1 MTLTTINLAALG
13 DTINL
18 STEVTGT
25 LPIANGG
32 TNSTATTFVN
42 AATNV
47 TGTLPSA
54 NLPTVPVTKG
64 GTGITSGTTDQF
76 LKFTGTTT
84 IGSGEAG
91 GGKVIQTVSATGGAE
106 LMTSSTFNSTGL
118 YATITPTAA
127 TSRLLVFA
135 TTPRIYNNGVEELN
149 AQIWKGTSGE
159 ASGSTVQGL
168 RSDGGGFSG
177 NTDSPATMSVL
188 IPASGVTTA
197 ATTFTVMHANG
208 NNSTLVGWYNGLTG
222 AQGELIIMEISA

>member
-18 STEVTGT
+18 TTEVTGT

-47 TGTLPSA
+47 TGTLPSG

-91 GGKVIQTVSATGGAE
+91 GGKVAQVIRATGGAE
-106 LMTSSTFNSTGL
+106 LMTSSTYNSTGL
-118 YATITPTAA
+118 YATITPSSA
-127 TSRLLVFA
+127 SSSLVVWA
-135 TTPRIYNNGVEELN
+135 YSPRQYINNVEPLN
-149 AQIWKGTSGE
+149 FQVWKGTSGE
-159 ASGSTVQGL
+159 ASGSVVQGG
-168 RSDGGGFSG
+168 RTVDTDGGQVDNPS
-177 NTDSPATMSVL
+177 TMTAF
-188 IPASGVTTA
+188 IPASGVTTD
-197 ATTFTVMHANG
+197 ATTFTIMHANN
-208 NNSTLVGWYNGLTG
+208 NNSTLVGWFQGLTG
-222 AQGELIIMEISA
+222 TTGELVIMEILA